1 MAAAVLGC
9 AATGSQ
15 RATTPMD
22 TTQEDFEH
30 LWDYGK
36 PAETEAR
43 FRTELAR
50 QPAASESHAQLLTQ
64 IARTF
69 SLRRDFA
76 AAHAL
81 LDQVAA
87 RSDAGAAKVRVR
99 YELERGRTFNSVGD
113 KARAKELFV
122 AAWDHANAA
131 HFDFYAIDAAHMM
144 AFVTPPAEQHAWN
157 LEALKLTESTP
168 DLRAKKWLVPLY
180 NNIGWTYHDQN
191 DYAAALAM
199 FDKALAAAE
208 ERGRPEPLR
217 VAKWT
222 LARCLRSLGRFDEAL
237 RQQLALR
244 DDPAAASANDG
255 YVFEEIGENLLAL
268 GRRTE
273 ARGSFASAHA
283 LLKDDAHLK
292 AGAPERLARLR
303 ELAGAP

>member
-1 MAAAVLGC
+1 
-9 AATGSQ
+9 
-15 RATTPMD
+15 MD

-144 AFVTPPAEQHAWN
+144 AFVTPPAEQHQRTRA
-157 LEALKLTESTP
+157 AQGRCASESR
-168 DLRAKKWLVPLY
+168 RAGASRTAARTGWRAVSIRHWVPVTFT
-180 NNIGWTYHDQN
+180 G
-191 DYAAALAM
+191 A
-199 FDKALAAAE
+199 
-208 ERGRPEPLR
+208 
-217 VAKWT
+217 
-222 LARCLRSLGRFDEAL
+222 
-237 RQQLALR
+237 
-244 DDPAAASANDG
+244 
-255 YVFEEIGENLLAL
+255 
-268 GRRTE
+268 RRTVT
-273 ARGSFASAHA
+273 
-283 LLKDDAHLK
+283 
-292 AGAPERLARLR
+292 AGDVS
-303 ELAGAP
+303 